1 MKENASKREGL
12 GMGRYRTDK
21 HHLLPQNIK
30 WIEEGYWAISLGVP
44 IGNDLDSH
52 KWWGGVFLISRSVA
66 GPGLE
71 RLRAS
76 HENKKQKTRG
86 GARGPGLRGP
96 SGLVPRVGP
105 RGGRWWA
112 GRPVGWSTGRV
123 GRVGRWS
130 DGMVALL
137 LG

>member
-30 WIEEGYWAISLGVP
+30 WIEEGDWAISLGVP

-76 HENKKQKTRG
+76 HENKKTKNKG
-86 GARGPGLRGP
+86 GGPGARGSEAVRP
-96 SGLVPRVGP
+96 SAKGGSKGWEVVG
-105 RGGRWWA
+105 RSA
-112 GRPVGWSTGRV
+112 GRVVDGPGRS
-123 GRVGRWS
+123 GRS
-130 DGMVALL
+130 ME
-137 LG
+137 